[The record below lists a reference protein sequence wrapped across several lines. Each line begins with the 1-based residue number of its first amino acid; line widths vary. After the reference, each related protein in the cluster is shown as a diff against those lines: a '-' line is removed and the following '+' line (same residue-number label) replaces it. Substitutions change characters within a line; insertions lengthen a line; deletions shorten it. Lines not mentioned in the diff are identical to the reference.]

1 MGYVV
6 GMSRSEL
13 RPEDYVDF
21 LIASPCQVTAT
32 EAARCQPQAESAL
45 AHDAFTRLLQ
55 RLEPDATALWEE
67 ARSQVQ
73 RTSGVLILDDS
84 VLDKPY
90 AQKMDLVG
98 YVWSGKHHRIVK
110 GIDLITMLWTDGDRH
125 IPCDYRVYDKNDELT
140 KNDHFLA
147 MLQVAKER
155 GFQPQCVLFDSWY
168 ATLKNLK
175 EIRKLGWRWL
185 TRLKSNRRVNWNR
198 TGLKSISELPISSAG
213 TEVWLEGYGLVQ
225 VFLIVAT
232 DGDKQYWATSDLKM
246 TELERV
252 GLAEQ
257 SWKIEEFHRG
267 VKQTTSIERCQ
278 MRSAR
283 AQRNHI
289 ELALRAFLRIE
300 AWCFRTGVNWLMAK
314 WDIARDA
321 VRNYLKNPRYS
332 LASA

>member
-1 MGYVV
+1 
-6 GMSRSEL
+6 MSRSEL

-21 LIASPCQVTAT
+21 LIASPRQVTAT
-32 EAARCQPQAESAL
+32 EAARCQPKQESPP

-55 RLEPDATALWEE
+55 RLEPDAEVLWLE
-67 ARSQVQ
+67 ARGQVQ
-73 RTSGVLILDDS
+73 LTRGVLVIDDS

-90 AQKMDLVG
+90 ARKMDLVT
-98 YVWSGKHHRIVK
+98 YVWSGKHHRAVK
-110 GIDLITMLWTDGDRH
+110 GIDLITLLWTDGDRH
-125 IPCDYRVYDKNDELT
+125 IPCDYRVYDKSDGLT

-155 GFQPQCVLFDSWY
+155 GFQPECVLFDSWY

-175 EIRKLGWRWL
+175 ELRTLGWRWL
-185 TRLKSNRRVNWNR
+185 TRLKANRRVNMNR
-198 TGLKSISELPISSAG
+198 TGLKSISELPISSQG
-213 TEVWLEGYGLVQ
+213 TEVWLEGYGLVK
-225 VFLIVAT
+225 VFLIVAQ
-232 DGDKQYWATSDLKM
+232 DGGKQYWATSDLEM
-246 TELERV
+246 TTLERV

-289 ELALRAFLRIE
+289 QLALRAFLRIE
-300 AWCFRTGVNWLMAK
+300 AYCFRTGINWLMAK
-314 WDIARDA
+314 WKITREA
-321 VRNYLKNPRYS
+321 VRQYLAKPEYS
-332 LASA
+332 LAST

>member
-1 MGYVV
+1 
-6 GMSRSEL
+6 MSRSEL

-21 LIASPCQVTAT
+21 LIASPRQVTAT
-32 EAARCQPQAESAL
+32 EAARCQPEQATSP

-55 RLEPDATALWEE
+55 RLEPDATVLWEE
-67 ARSQVQ
+67 ASTQVQ
-73 RTSGVLILDDS
+73 RQQGYLILDDS

-90 AQKMDLVG
+90 ARKMELVTH
-98 YVWSGKHHRIVK
+98 VWSGKHHRVVK
-110 GIDLITMLWTDGDRH
+110 GIDLITLLWTDGDRH
-125 IPCDYRVYDKNDELT
+125 IPCDYRVYDKADGLT

-147 MLQVAKER
+147 LLQMAKQR
-155 GFQPQCVLFDSWY
+155 GFQPECVLFDSWY

-175 EIRKLGWRWL
+175 EIRNMGWRWL
-185 TRLKSNRRVNWNR
+185 TRLKANRRVNLNR
-198 TGLKSISELPISSAG
+198 TGLKAISELPISPSG
-213 TEVWLEGYGLVQ
+213 TEVWLEGYGLVK
-225 VFLIVAT
+225 VFLIVAP

-246 TELERV
+246 TSLERV

-267 VKQTTSIERCQ
+267 VKHTTSIERCQ

-300 AWCFRTGVNWLMAK
+300 SYCFHTGMNWLMAK
-314 WDIARDA
+314 WNITRNA
-321 VRNYLKNPRYS
+321 VRQYLQKPTFS
-332 LASA
+332 LAGT